1 MGHLNAV
8 GATCVLDDSELF
20 RWTVSQVSDAR
31 PGAPIFAAI
40 EAVKNDCFGRG
51 LAVTSGVAS
60 AAVAGEGVFAARIV
74 TSIAY
79 VALPIARFV
88 SVEVV
93 ELLLAASWQRAMV
106 AIAGIVTVVN
116 VAVKAAVAVKPGAGS
131 NKEPTRKPVGSV
143 IAVGCAVVWSIVK
156 VAIGADGLHPNAD
169 RDLGCRYRRA

>member
-1 MGHLNAV
+1 MA
-8 GATCVLDDSELF
+8 AAAP
-20 RWTVSQVSDAR
+20 VSRES
-31 PGAPIFAAI
+31 
-40 EAVKNDCFGRG
+40 
-51 LAVTSGVAS
+51 
-60 AAVAGEGVFAARIV
+60 VFAAGFV
-74 TSIAY
+74 SS
-79 VALPIARFV
+79 VANVSAAIARFV